1 MKTWTNQ
8 LRKELKSPDLTYE
21 RYIEIVKS
29 NPILFGEIYIKPL
42 TANWDTKTADHQYIF
57 IENILRHTR
66 SITHVPVEHAK
77 STWISL
83 VMPLWFLANDK
94 NLNIV
99 IISSTATQAE
109 KFVRLIKLHIEQ
121 NKLLREDFKHLRPHP
136 DYKWTNTEIFIK
148 RDDKEMSKDASIL
161 GIGTGGAFLGARV
174 DILIG
179 DDICSLDNSSTQH
192 MRDKLLTWFN
202 EIADSRITKNGRT
215 ILLGTLQNLKD
226 LLCEKSQKHWDI
238 QQGVSKDE
246 LKPKDYHYVN
256 LKGFDTENNIP
267 LWEDQWTVERHQ
279 DKIDSIGSVAYN
291 KTIMNNRDENINA
304 SLDVEWITYYKP
316 SDLPKFNFSIYI
328 GFDPAIAKSKQTA
341 EEAKQD
347 HCALVVLMECH
358 ITKHLY
364 MIEEHIEYLTFP
376 EQLRLIQR
384 KYMFY
389 SNKYEGHPIKI
400 GIETVYYQLALA
412 QQLFMKKLPVF
423 AVNVHNDK
431 LTRIM
436 NWAVEV
442 ENGRFR
448 VLPSFK
454 IFHQQYS
461 SVEPGMNDSPDLI
474 DACVI
479 ATALTKPSAS
489 LTIEEKEALQH
500 IKIC

>member
-1 MKTWTNQ
+1 MKEWTNQ
-8 LRKELKSPDLTYE
+8 LRKELASPDLTYS

-57 IENILRHTR
+57 IENILRNSR

-83 VMPLWFLANDK
+83 VLPLWFLVNDR

-109 KFVRLIKLHIEQ
+109 KFVRIIKLHIEK
-121 NKLLREDFKHLRPHP
+121 NKLFKEDFPYIKP
-136 DYKWTNTEIFIK
+136 DPDNKWTNTEIFIE
-148 RDDKEMSKDASIL
+148 RDYNKMSKDASIL

-174 DILIG
+174 DVLIG
-179 DDICSLDNSSTQH
+179 DDICSLDNSSTEH

-215 ILLGTLQNLKD
+215 ILLGTLQNLND

-238 QQGVSKDE
+238 QQGKRENDLKD
-246 LKPKDYHYVN
+246 KDYHYIN
-256 LKGFDTENNIP
+256 LQGFDVENQIP
-267 LWEDQWTVERHQ
+267 LWEEQWTIERHQ

-291 KTIMNNRDENINA
+291 KTIQNNRNENVNA
-304 SLDVEWITYYKP
+304 SLDVNWITYYKEIDIP
-316 SDLPKFNFSIYI
+316 RFNFSIYI
-328 GFDPAIAKSKQTA
+328 GFDPAIAKDKQTA

-347 HCALVVLMECH
+347 ECGLVVLIECH
-358 ITKHLY
+358 TTKFLY
-364 MIEEHIEYLTFP
+364 LVEEYAEHLTFP
-376 EQLRLIQR
+376 EQLKLLQR
-384 KYMFY
+384 KYMY
-389 SNKYEGHPIKI
+389 YANRYEGHPIKI

-412 QQLFMKKLPVF
+412 QSLFMKKLPVF
-423 AVNVHNDK
+423 AVQVHNDK

-442 ENGRFR
+442 ENGRFK
-448 VLPSFK
+448 VLK
-454 IFHQQYS
+454 KHIIWHREYA
-461 SVEPGMNDSPDLI
+461 SVEPGMKKSPNVI
-474 DACVI
+474 DACVVS
-479 ATALTKPSAS
+479 TALTKAS
-489 LTIEEKEALQH
+489 INLTEEEKKSLRH